1 MSVQPV
7 TPAPDAGALALPTV
21 TGGGMPGLAV
31 ISEWLTAAQTAEQL
45 VTPLITSSFVPD
57 AFKPRVG
64 ANATDVERREAFET
78 ARANATSAVLLG
90 LSLGLDPLTALQQIY
105 VVKGRPG
112 MYAKLKVAL
121 AQARG
126 HRVWDEE
133 YSAEKVTVAGQRKG
147 SDDVVRITLTM
158 ADAKRASW
166 TDNAA
171 YSKTPADMLWARC
184 ASRVVD
190 RIAADVLMGIASI
203 EDLDD
208 LDEPAPAAARVTIG
222 DVRGTAP
229 APAPVAVE
237 AAPAAAAPA
246 AAAPVPG
253 AEPLPLIDERTSAAI
268 NTEFVRLGVTGPGV
282 KERRRRAV
290 ARIISRPEIATAR
303 ELTQVEGDLVLDVL
317 QGLKRGQ
324 PALHNLLA
332 EDGEPLQAAGQGA
345 TLAQTTGEPQAG
357 EQVGTFLPPR
367 PGDVDLGDA
376 DPDGDVDVPEPDNA
390 ERAAAP
396 VVGEE
401 PDGWR

>member
-64 ANATDVERREAFET
+64 ANATDIERREAFET

-147 SDDVVRITLTM
+147 TDDVVRITITIQ
-158 ADAKRASW
+158 DAQRAGW
-166 TDNAA
+166 TESNAN
-171 YSKTPADMLWARC
+171 YGKTPADMLWARC

-190 RIAADVLMGIASI
+190 RIAADLLMGIASI

-208 LDEPAPAAARVTIG
+208 LEEPAPAAARVTIG
-222 DVRGTAP
+222 DVRGTT
-229 APAPVAVE
+229 APVPAAVAI
-237 AAPAAAAPA
+237 AAPEPAQPAAAA
-246 AAAPVPG
+246 
-253 AEPLPLIDERTSAAI
+253 PLIDERTSNGI
-268 NTEFVRLGVTGPGV
+268 QQ
-282 KERRRRAV
+282 
-290 ARIISRPEIATAR
+290 S
-303 ELTQVEGDLVLDVL
+303 Q
-317 QGLKRGQ
+317 
-324 PALHNLLA
+324 
-332 EDGEPLQAAGQGA
+332 
-345 TLAQTTGEPQAG
+345 
-357 EQVGTFLPPR
+357 
-367 PGDVDLGDA
+367 
-376 DPDGDVDVPEPDNA
+376 
-390 ERAAAP
+390 
-396 VVGEE
+396 
-401 PDGWR
+401 

>member
-1 MSVQPV
+1 MSVQPI

-21 TGGGMPGLAV
+21 TGGSMPGLAV
-31 ISEWLTAAQTAEQL
+31 INEWLTAAQTAEQL

-90 LSLGLDPLTALQQIY
+90 LSLGLDPLTSLQQIY

-133 YSAEKVTVAGQRKG
+133 YSAETVTVAGQRKG
-147 SDDVVRITLTM
+147 SEDVVRITLTI

-208 LDEPAPAAARVTIG
+208 LDEPAPPAARVTIG
-222 DVRGTAP
+222 DVRGTTATP
-229 APAPVAVE
+229 
-237 AAPAAAAPA
+237 APAAAIAAPAPEPERAPA
-246 AAAPVPG
+246 A
-253 AEPLPLIDERTSAAI
+253 PLLVDEGTWNAI
-268 NTEFVRLGVTGPGV
+268 NAAFVRLGVTGPGV
-282 KERRRRAV
+282 RQRREAAIRSIIDRPADVDPAGASPRTWLTQRDGELVVDTLQGTDRAGI
-290 ARIISRPEIATAR
+290 ALLLGEQPAATA
-303 ELTQVEGDLVLDVL
+303 
-317 QGLKRGQ
+317 
-324 PALHNLLA
+324 
-332 EDGEPLQAAGQGA
+332 
-345 TLAQTTGEPQAG
+345 TGS
-357 EQVGTFLPPR
+357 
-367 PGDVDLGDA
+367 VDLGDA
-376 DPDGDVDVPEPDNA
+376 DPEGDIDVPEPDDA
-390 ERAAAP
+390 ERAASGALP
-396 VVGEE
+396 SGGE
-401 PDGWR
+401 PDGWK

>member
-1 MSVQPV
+1 MSVQPI

-147 SDDVVRITLTM
+147 SDDVVRITLTI

-222 DVRGTAP
+222 DVRGTVVAP
-229 APAPVAVE
+229 AAAAVE
-237 AAPAAAAPA
+237 AAPAAPAP
-246 AAAPVPG
+246 APVPAP
-253 AEPLPLIDERTSAAI
+253 AEQLPALVDEGTWNAI
-268 NTEFVRLGVTGPGV
+268 NAAFVRLGVTGPGV
-282 KERRRRAV
+282 RQRREAAIRS
-290 ARIISRPEIATAR
+290 IIDRPADLDPAGASPRTW
-303 ELTQVEGDLVLDVL
+303 LTQHDGGLVVDTL
-317 QGLKRGQ
+317 QGTDRAGI
-324 PALHNLLA
+324 AMLL
-332 EDGEPLQAAGQGA
+332 
-345 TLAQTTGEPQAG
+345 G
-357 EQVGTFLPPR
+357 EQPPAA
-367 PGDVDLGDA
+367 PAADVDLGDA
-376 DPDGDVDVPEPDNA
+376 DPEGDVDVVVPEPDDA
-390 ERAAAP
+390 ERAAAAP
-396 VVGEE
+396 IAGEE